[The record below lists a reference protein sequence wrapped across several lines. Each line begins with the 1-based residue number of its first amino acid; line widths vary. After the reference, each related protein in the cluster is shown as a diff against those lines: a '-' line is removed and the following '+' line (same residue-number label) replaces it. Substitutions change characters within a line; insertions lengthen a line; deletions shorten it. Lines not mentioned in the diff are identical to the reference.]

1 MKFLH
6 GGKMF
11 EIKRCFAAF
20 LLMLVV
26 GIVFAQAEGDYQTR
40 IAASGNWTS
49 ATVWQKYSGGIWSD
63 VGTYPS
69 SSDGAI
75 NIRTDAALIYNVAV
89 AGGIDQ
95 LVVNGSLTIPAGI
108 SFITVDGVGAEAT
121 VNGTFIQKG
130 TVPVMAGT
138 GVLNSGSTYVHNTT
152 SSATNAHNFFAT
164 RAADSTWIY
173 RGSNILV
180 PSIVL
185 AGRSYG
191 NLSFESSA
199 GSWTFSWTG
208 TGVTTVNG
216 NFTLGAN
223 VTINHS
229 NTGINVIKGNYTM
242 NGTITYGAGTQ
253 NFSFQGVSKT
263 IGGSGTVAFET
274 ARIAAGASYTL
285 AAHVGVVSGFTF
297 TIAGTLGCGGFTFTG
312 AGNFTVSAGATFKI
326 CHPNGINGNVLVT
339 GTKTY
344 SSTANYEF
352 YGSADQ
358 ITGSGFPGS
367 VNNLIINTDYTV
379 TLSNSL
385 LISGT
390 LQFIKGSLA
399 LGNYSLLGSGNVT
412 GTPKI
417 VFNGTGSANGVGN
430 NITAIITTINP
441 GTLPAIV
448 NTLEVQTGAGNYF
461 FLPNDVATTAIIFSS
476 GGMLLNHSV
485 LTLTGK
491 DIDFHAPDNTTFVTA
506 LNVSK
511 TDSPAEANGGNQS
524 ISRLWNIDGL
534 SSAPVEIT
542 LYWPTPDADTG
553 IVFTDDKGTLWK
565 YNAGSWNNEGEVDI
579 ITNEDIR
586 DVSFT
591 ADLSAKDSNGDW
603 TISGDGQTLPV
614 ELSSFTANLT
624 VDLCV
629 EIAWVAQS
637 EANHSGYNILR
648 AENQNL
654 SEAIK
659 INPILIDN
667 GTQVGSL
674 VSYNY
679 IDQEAYSNMI
689 YYYWLESVA
698 LNGSSEFFGPLGV
711 TIGDPN
717 LDPLPPAIPMA
728 TKLMNAFPNPFN
740 PNTNIRYSLKTSGKV
755 NISIYN
761 VKGQLIKTFTNEHLS
776 PGFYQVS
783 WDGRDLTGK
792 PMPSGIYLYQMRS
805 FKYNEIKKMILAK

>member
-1 MKFLH
+1 MCVLKS
-6 GGKMF
+6 
-11 EIKRCFAAF
+11 CFIAF
-20 LLMLVV
+20 LMMMVAGV
-26 GIVFAQAEGDYQTR
+26 VFAQAEGDYQTR
-40 IAASGNWTS
+40 NAASGNWTS
-49 ATVWQKYSGGIWSD
+49 TTVWQKYSGGSWSD

-69 SSDGAI
+69 SGDGVI
-75 NIRTDAALIYNVAV
+75 NIRADASLIYNVAV
-89 AGGIDQ
+89 VGGIDQ
-95 LVVNGSLTIPAGI
+95 LVVNGTLTVAAGI
-108 SFITVDGVGAEAT
+108 SFTTVDGAGTELT
-121 VNGTFIQKG
+121 VNGTFIHKG
-130 TVPVMAGT
+130 TVPVMAGN

-173 RGSNILV
+173 RGSNILT
-180 PSIVL
+180 PSIAL
-185 AGRSYG
+185 SGRSYG

-199 GSWTFSWTG
+199 GAWSFSWTG

-229 NTGINVIKGNYTM
+229 NTGINVIKGNYVI
-242 NGTITYGAGTQ
+242 NGSITYGTGTQ
-253 NFSFQGVSKT
+253 NFSFQGINKT

-274 ARIAAGASYTL
+274 ARTAAGASYTL
-285 AAHVGVVSGFTF
+285 VAHVGILGGFTF

-352 YGSADQ
+352 YGGADQ
-358 ITGSGFPGS
+358 ITGNGFPGS
-367 VNNLIINTDYTV
+367 VNNLIINTDFTV

-412 GTPKI
+412 GTPRI
-417 VFNGTGSANGVGN
+417 VYNGTGSINGVGN
-430 NITAIITTINP
+430 SITATITTINP

-448 NTLEVQTGAGNYF
+448 NTLDVQTGAGNYF
-461 FLPNDVATTAIIFSS
+461 YLPNDVTTTTLTFTS
-476 GGMLLNHSV
+476 GGLILNHNV
-485 LTLTGK
+485 LTLAGK
-491 DIDFHAPDNTTFVTA
+491 DIDFHAPDNTTFITA
-506 LNVSK
+506 LSVSR

-524 ISRLWNIDGL
+524 ISRLWNVDGL
-534 SSAPVEIT
+534 SSDPVEIT
-542 LYWPTPDADTG
+542 LYWPTPDADAG
-553 IVFTDDKGTLWK
+553 IVFSDDKGTLWK
-565 YNAGSWNNEGEVDI
+565 YTAGNWSYEGVVDI
-579 ITNEDIR
+579 ITNEGTR

-614 ELSSFTANLT
+614 ELSSFMANINA
-624 VDLCV
+624 DLCV
-629 EIAWVAQS
+629 EIAWVSQS
-637 EANHSGYNILR
+637 ELNHSGYNVMR
-648 AENQNL
+648 AETTNL
-654 SEAIK
+654 SEAIR
-659 INPILIDN
+659 INPVLIDS
-667 GTQVGSL
+667 GIQLGSQI
-674 VSYNY
+674 NY
-679 IDQEAYSNMI
+679 SFTDREAYSNMI

-698 LNGSSEFFGPLGV
+698 LDGSSEFFGPLAV

-717 LDPLPPAIPMA
+717 LDPLPPAIPLA

-740 PNTNIRYSLKTSGKV
+740 PNTNIRYSLKENGKV
-755 NISIYN
+755 KISIYN
-761 VKGQLIKTFTNEHLS
+761 VKGQLIKTFTNEHS
-776 PGFYQVS
+776 NPGFYQVS
-783 WDGRDLTGK
+783 WDGHDMQGK
-792 PMPSGIYLYQMRS
+792 PMPSGIYLYQMKS
-805 FKYNEIKKMILAK
+805 ANYIEIKKMILAK